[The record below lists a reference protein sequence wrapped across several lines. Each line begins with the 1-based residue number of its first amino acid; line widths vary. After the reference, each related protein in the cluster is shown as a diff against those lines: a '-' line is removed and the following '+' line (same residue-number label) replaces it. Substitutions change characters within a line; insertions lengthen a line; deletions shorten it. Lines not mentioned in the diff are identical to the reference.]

1 MSALK
6 SYIAVFVTLWSIGIV
21 AHAQS
26 GEFSEIEGNLSIFN
40 NVFPQEKVY
49 LHLDNTGYV
58 RGENVWFA
66 AYVVRTDGVREDLS
80 KTLYVELL
88 NPVGEVFETQKLR
101 IENGRAHGQISL
113 DGKPVPTGF
122 YEIRAYT
129 RYMTNWD
136 AAGIFSRVFPVFS
149 EIEGSSA
156 DSIRHYEMKNL
167 ETLNRMEEVAVLNAE
182 GRTQREK
189 LMQKL
194 SYCDTLSQPNRTPFL
209 ESTEITDVRFYPEGG
224 SLVRGIPSRV
234 AFEVNEAAAYSAPH
248 YGELCNDAGEVLA
261 EVSTQHEGRGSFICT
276 PDGSQLHLRFGE
288 KEFPL
293 PQAEEEGCVMGVN
306 ALDENTVTAEIAAS
320 EGYAGDTLGLSL
332 MHNGELIYS
341 GPVAAGE
348 EPAYIRFS
356 RSELPA
362 GVNQLTLFTR
372 EGRILSERLF
382 FVPPREEDVSGI
394 SVTAPDSITPYGK
407 ITLHLQGKN
416 PNESFSLSVQ
426 DHDRQLAP
434 QNGNNA
440 ATWLL
445 LTSDLKGYIRN
456 AEYYLEADDAE
467 HRQAA
472 DLLMMV
478 QGWRRYNW
486 RQMAGREPFEKKQPI
501 EDGLYLDG
509 RIFVNDQPA
518 AGASLAVF
526 MIRPGQKP
534 VVADVVTDNAGYY
547 AIRLPERMTGEWA
560 TAIQTILKG
569 KLSKLAVTIDRHFA
583 PKQKSLSLFE
593 TDLNPYSPERF
604 FTPIYLPLDSLRFAP
619 EKSERIL
626 EEAVVKR
633 KRKKKE
639 FSFTGRDMESETE
652 AIGTN
657 YLYFDLA
664 KEGDRYADM
673 GLPVPT
679 LEEWVLQK
687 EYVRKGVEAGRA
699 LHHWN
704 MSVSMEFAA
713 MDIEIS
719 ADEYWALTGE
729 KLSPGIKVSVPA
741 GGVMSNTRAIPYPM
755 LQPITKFRSA
765 YIRMEP
771 FDTIIYINNT
781 GISIPWSKK
790 QREIEDEKFKNSIG
804 LMYFQRHTF
813 HEEREGVR
821 RTYYLGYN
829 EAQVFKAP
837 DYSVLPTEPDYR
849 RTLYWNPDVHLDGN
863 GAATVEFYNNSTCK
877 SISVSAEGVS
887 HEGLP
892 IILKQHE

>member
-1 MSALK
+1 MRTHVSAFLL
-6 SYIAVFVTLWSIGIV
+6 FWSIGIV
-21 AHAQS
+21 AYAQS
-26 GEFSEIEGNLSIFN
+26 SGFSDIERNLSIFN

-49 LHLDNTGYV
+49 LHLDNTGYA
-58 RGENVWFA
+58 RGETIWFA
-66 AYVVRTDGVREDLS
+66 AYVVRTDGMHEDLS

-149 EIEGSSA
+149 ETEGSPA
-156 DSIRHYEMKNL
+156 DSARHYEMKHL
-167 ETLNRMEEVAVLNAE
+167 EALNRMEEEATLDAE
-182 GRTQREK
+182 GIEQRER

-209 ESTEITDVRFYPEGG
+209 GSTEITDVRFYPEGG
-224 SLVRGIPSRV
+224 SLVKGIPSRV

-248 YGELCNDAGEVLA
+248 YGTLCNDAGEVLA

-276 PDGSQLHLRFGE
+276 PDSSVLHLRFGE
-288 KEFPL
+288 TDFQL
-293 PQAEEEGCVMGVN
+293 PQAEDEGCVMGVN
-306 ALDENTVTAEIAAS
+306 ALDGKTVTAEITAS
-320 EGYAGDTLGLSL
+320 EGYVGDTLGLSL
-332 MHNGELIYS
+332 MHNGILIYS
-341 GPVAAGE
+341 GMVAAGE
-348 EPAYIRFS
+348 EPSYIRFN
-356 RSELPA
+356 RNELPA
-362 GVNQLTLFTR
+362 GVSQLTLFTR
-372 EGRILSERLF
+372 KGRILSERLF
-382 FVPPREEDVSGI
+382 FVSQREEDVSSI

-416 PNESFSLSVQ
+416 PKESFSLSVQ
-426 DHDRQLAP
+426 DHDRQLTP
-434 QNGNNA
+434 QNGSNA

-456 AEYYLEADDAE
+456 ASYYLEADDME

-486 RQMAGREPFEKKQPI
+486 HQMAGREPFEKKQPI

-509 RIFVNDQPA
+509 RVYEKETPVSK
-518 AGASLAVF
+518 ASLVVF

-534 VVADVVTDNAGYY
+534 VVADAVTDSAGYY
-547 AIRLPERMTGEWA
+547 AIRLPEKMMGEWA
-560 TAIQTILKG
+560 TAIQTIIKG
-569 KLSKLAVTIDRHFA
+569 KLSNLAVTIDRYFA
-583 PKQKSLSLFE
+583 PAKKSLSLFE
-593 TDLNPYSPERF
+593 TDLNPYTPERF

-619 EKSERIL
+619 EKGERIL

-633 KRKKKE
+633 KRKKRKE
-639 FSFTGRDMESETE
+639 FSFTGRDMEREKE
-652 AIGTN
+652 LLGTN

-664 KEGDRYADM
+664 KEADGYADR

-687 EYVRKGVEAGRA
+687 EYVREGVEAGRA
-699 LHHWN
+699 LEHYN
-704 MSVSMEFAA
+704 ISIGLELALA
-713 MDIEIS
+713 DIDIS
-719 ADEYWALTGE
+719 AYEYWALTGE
-729 KLSPGIKVSVPA
+729 RLSPGIKASIPA
-741 GGVMSNTRAIPYPM
+741 GGLMPNSRAIPYPM

-771 FDTIIYINNT
+771 FDTIRIINNT
-781 GISIPWSKK
+781 GIAIPMSKK
-790 QREIEDEKFKNSIG
+790 KLQILLEKSKNSIG
-804 LMYFQRHTF
+804 LMFSQRHTF
-813 HEEREGVR
+813 HEQRKGIR

-829 EAQVFKAP
+829 EAKSYEMP
-837 DYSVLPTEPDYR
+837 DHSALPLGQDYR
-849 RTLYWNPDVHLDGN
+849 RTLYWNPDVKFDDN
-863 GAATVEFYNNSTCK
+863 GEAYVEFYNNSTCR
-877 SISVSAEGVS
+877 SLSVSAEGITS
-887 HEGLP
+887 NGTP
-892 IILKQHE
+892 IVNK